1 MAEEA
6 TLRDTVVS
14 DETPAAPAADT
25 PPAPTDAPPA
35 PELDTDAVEI
45 AKILMGSG
53 VTKDQVNDLL
63 QAPKALESLRYAI
76 QNNPQEFLNM
86 LDRTDP
92 STGEKFLEAMADTY
106 VNRYGDKAPKPTGK
120 QDASGELMREVEALR
135 SEIKSVRT
143 REEQREAAAAL
154 AATKQRY
161 TARVDDLFGE
171 VKQKGVS
178 LTKAEEKALR
188 ARLDVEL
195 STDPNVVKR
204 ASSGNF
210 VDVSPTFKQIIEEW
224 ANDKKEAAKA
234 AEAQRTRAAK
244 GAFADFQ
251 SGPNPFANIELPKGT
266 SDSWDATEEGFA
278 KALESVA
285 R

>member
-1 MAEEA
+1 MADDA

-14 DETPAAPAADT
+14 DDAPAAPAVDT
-25 PPAPTDAPPA
+25 PPAAPASDSQVDKDA
-35 PELDTDAVEI
+35 LEI
-45 AKILMGSG
+45 AQVLIGSG
-53 VTKDQVNDLL
+53 VTRDQINDLL

-92 STGEKFLEAMADTY
+92 QTGEKFLEAMADTY
-106 VNRYGDKAPKPTGK
+106 VNRYGEKTPKAQGK
-120 QDASGELMREVEALR
+120 QDASGELMRQVEALR
-135 SEIKSVRT
+135 DELKSVRT
-143 REEQREAAAAL
+143 REEQREAATAM
-154 AATKQRY
+154 AATRQRY

-171 VKQKGVS
+171 VKQKGIA

-210 VDVSPTFKQIIEEW
+210 VDVSPAFKAIIEEW
-224 ANDKKEAAKA
+224 ASDKKEAAKA
-234 AEAQRTRAAK
+234 AEAQRDRASK

-251 SGPNPFANIELPKGT
+251 SGPNFANLELPKGT
-266 SDSWDATEEGFA
+266 SDSWDNTELGFA
-278 KALESVA
+278 KALESLA